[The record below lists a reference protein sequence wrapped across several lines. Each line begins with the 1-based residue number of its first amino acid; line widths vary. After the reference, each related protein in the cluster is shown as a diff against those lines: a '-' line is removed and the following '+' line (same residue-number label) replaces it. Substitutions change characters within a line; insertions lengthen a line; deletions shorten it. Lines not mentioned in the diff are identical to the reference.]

1 MGVDGGKV
9 ELSSDEEDNGSHGLE
24 ASVSARL
31 SLGGLEQSVDGF
43 DEAVGLAGLGPG
55 DDAIE
60 MLTDHDGD
68 RLHGRDLGAHDV
80 GAPLREHGGNDVD
93 LLAIEDV
100 AQLLA
105 IEPGA
110 RGALGGELDDEPVE
124 VPREK
129 THSTF

>member
-1 MGVDGGKV
+1 MRVDCREVQFSG
-9 ELSSDEEDNGSHGLE
+9 DEEEDRFHGLE
-24 ASVSARL
+24 AGVTARF
-31 SLGGLEQSVDGF
+31 SFCGLEQAVDGF
-43 DEAVGLAGLGPG
+43 DEAAGLTRPRPS
-55 DDAIE
+55 DDAVK
-60 MLTDHDGD
+60 MVADHGGNV
-68 RLHGRDLGAHDV
+68 LHGLDLGAHDV